1 MKKLT
6 AGILTVM
13 LGVVA
18 ANSAN
23 AAIPSTAYVDA
34 KAKTNADA
42 IALKANAAD
51 VYTQTAADA
60 KFETITNVNAVK
72 ATADAALPKT
82 DFESFKTENTAAIEA
97 KQNILT
103 TSDFVKSG
111 TGNVVSGF
119 SVDADGK
126 ITYTTEAVATS
137 ENLNALQETVGDST
151 KGLVKQVNDN
161 TSAIGV
167 LNGDTAESVSGK
179 IAAAING
186 LNLGDT
192 YEAKGAANTVKNELT
207 TEIGKKANSATT
219 LAGYGIT
226 DAYTKT
232 EVGAE
237 LDKKQNKLTA
247 ENLVGGDNVTVSIAD
262 GKITIAADKYDETTL
277 KAAVDKN
284 TSDITTINNSGVM
297 KSGISADKVTTYDG
311 YAAKIQANTD
321 AAATAQSTANAAK
334 TTAEAAIPAP
344 AADKIGSN
352 AKYVLTWDSTIG
364 YQWEDISRT
373 AE

>member
-42 IALKANAAD
+42 IALKANTAD
-51 VYTQTAADA
+51 VYTQAAANA
-60 KFETITNVNAVK
+60 KFETQETAS
-72 ATADAALPKT
+72 AT
-82 DFESFKTENTAAIEA
+82 KTELEGKISTVDGKFANYTTTTDMNTELGKKQNKLTAGTNIEIKEDGTISTVGIATTEGLTDLTAKVGSNTAAI
-97 KQNILT
+97 
-103 TSDFVKSG
+103 
-111 TGNVVSGF
+111 
-119 SVDADGK
+119 
-126 ITYTTEAVATS
+126 
-137 ENLNALQETVGDST
+137 T
-151 KGLVKQVNDN
+151 K
-161 TSAIGV
+161 
-167 LNGDTAESVSGK
+167 LNGTATEDGSVAKS
-179 IAAAING
+179 IADAITE
-186 LNLGDT
+186 LNLGNT
-192 YEAKGAANTVKNELT
+192 YEAKGAADAVKTELT
-207 TEIGKKANSATT
+207 TEIGKKADKATT

-232 EVGAE
+232 EVGTE

-262 GKITIAADKYDETTL
+262 GKITIAADKYDETAL
-277 KAAVDKN
+277 KTAVEKN
-284 TSDITTINNSGVM
+284 TSDITTINDSAVM
-297 KSGISADKVTTYDG
+297 KSGITADKVTTYNG
-311 YAAKIQANTD
+311 YAATIQANTE
-321 AAATAQSTANAAK
+321 AAAAAQSTANVAK